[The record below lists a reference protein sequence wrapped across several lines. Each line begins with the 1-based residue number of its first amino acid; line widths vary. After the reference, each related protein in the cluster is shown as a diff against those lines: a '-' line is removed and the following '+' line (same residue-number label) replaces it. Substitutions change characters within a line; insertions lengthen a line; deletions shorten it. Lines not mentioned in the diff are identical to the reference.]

1 MIATRNPHG
10 LSVPLRVGSA
20 SSITYGWQMPDYRA
34 YIVGKDG
41 RFQGFE
47 VIDATTDDAAI
58 EAARRFV
65 DGHDVE
71 VWYLDRK
78 IAVLSHKT

>member
-1 MIATRNPHG
+1 
-10 LSVPLRVGSA
+10 
-20 SSITYGWQMPDYRA
+20 MPDYRA
-34 YIVGKDG
+34 YIVGGDG

-47 VIDATTDDAAI
+47 VI
-58 EAARRFV
+58 EAADDEEAVNAARKFV

-78 IAVLSHKT
+78 VAVLSHE